1 MLAVL
6 GMMGAHVRMTLTSVL
21 SHHVRT
27 AVSALSRGRMAVL
40 LRGATHAFAV
50 LGMMGAHVRMTLT
63 SVLSH
68 HVRTAVF
75 ALSRERMAVL
85 LRGAT
90 HALAVL
96 ATKGLTASPILMT
109 ACRIRARTGVYAR
122 TRWAHMS
129 VLAWLATRVW
139 RTARRLWMYAPARKT
154 TVTTCAQTVFMTV
167 QESIAATAI
176 LDTKAQMAE

>member
-1 MLAVL
+1 M
-6 GMMGAHVRMTLTSVL
+6 
-21 SHHVRT
+21 
-27 AVSALSRGRMAVL
+27 
-40 LRGATHAFAV
+40 HAFAV

-75 ALSRERMAVL
+75 ALSRGRMAVL

-90 HALAVL
+90 HAFAVL

-109 ACRIRARTGVYAR
+109 ACRIRARMGVYAR

-139 RTARRLWMYAPARKT
+139 RTARRLWMYARARKT
-154 TVTTCAQTVFMTV
+154 IVTACAQSVFMTV

-176 LDTKAQMAE
+176 LGTKAQMAA